1 MSVTKKYVSL
11 EKLGL
16 YDEKIKAKIAS
27 DDAKV
32 LADAKAHAEGLAT
45 NYDPAGAAATVQ
57 GKLDE
62 EVTRAKARED
72 EIAGLVATAQGEV
85 DALEEVVAGKAAQSD
100 LDALAGKVGEVP
112 EGQNV
117 MGIIQNIQENAYDD
131 TELRGLISGLD
142 TNKADKTQ
150 VATDI
155 ANAVK
160 AEEDARKEA
169 VAGVQGEIDA
179 LEQTH
184 ATDKATLEGA
194 IALKADQTALDV
206 VSGVA
211 NAAVKQSD
219 YDTKVAALEAEDV
232 RIAGLVTSEAELAR
246 AAEKA
251 NADAIAAIKEDV
263 DAFFKDAD
271 MTESAKDTLKELQTY
286 IASDETAASEMAA
299 SIQQNKKAIE
309 DHVATDHDFAS
320 ADAALKAELEG
331 KIGAKADSTVVE
343 GISGKVTTLEGE
355 MDTVEGKVTT
365 LEGQMTAVQGAVATK
380 VEQEAYNA
388 KVTELEDADEAQ
400 VERISALEAKFAD
413 GDGSVEDMI
422 SNAIADEVSRVDGE
436 LAKKVDK
443 VDGKGLSTNDLTN
456 ELKAQYD
463 AAYTHSQTAHAP
475 ADAQANVIESVK
487 VNGSAVTVT
496 DKAVDITV
504 PTDNAQLA
512 NGAGYLVESD
522 VANKADKAT
531 TLEGYGIADAYTSA
545 QTDTAIANAVG
556 QFVECSEEEINA
568 MFPTA

>member
-1 MSVTKKYVSL
+1 MADNTILKYVSL
-11 EKLGL
+11 ANLQK
-16 YDEKIKAKIAS
+16 YDEKIKEHIAS
-27 DDAKV
+27 SDATLKTN
-32 LADAKAHAEGLAT
+32 LEGQVGVV
-45 NYDPAGAAATVQ
+45 AGA
-57 GKLDE
+57 LDGE
-62 EVTRAKARED
+62 IARAKAAEQ
-72 EIAGLVATAQGEV
+72 ANAA
-85 DALEEVVAGKAAQSD
+85 AAQAAQTAVD
-100 LDALAGKVGEVP
+100 TLAGKVGTVAD
-112 EGQNV
+112 GKTV
-117 MGIIQNIQENAYDD
+117 MGIIEQIQADAYDD
-131 TELRGLISGLD
+131 TEVRGLISGLD

-155 ANAVK
+155 ADAVK
-160 AEEDARKEA
+160 VEKEA
-169 VAGVQGEIDA
+169 REAAVSGVQGTVDTLTNTVASNKTE
-179 LEQTH
+179 
-184 ATDKATLEGA
+184 LEGK
-194 IALKADQTALDV
+194 INEKADQTSLDA
-206 VSGVA
+206 VSAVA

-219 YDTKVAALEAEDV
+219 YDTKVVALEAEDA

-299 SIQQNKKAIE
+299 SIHQNKKAIE

-355 MDTVEGKVTT
+355 MDAVEGKVTT
-365 LEGQMTAVQGAVATK
+365 LEGQMTTVQGAVATK

-422 SNAIADEVSRVDGE
+422 SDAVEAEATRVDGE

-487 VNGSAVTVT
+487 VNGSAVTIT

-531 TLEGYGIADAYTSA
+531 TLAGYGIADAYTSA

-556 QFVECSEEEINA
+556 QFVEASEEEINNLFA
-568 MFPTA
+568 

>member
-16 YDEKIKAKIAS
+16 YDEKLKAKMS
-27 DDAKV
+27 VDDAKV

-45 NYDPAGAAATVQ
+45 NYDPAGSSATVQ
-57 GKLDE
+57 DKLNE

-85 DALEEVVAGKAAQSD
+85 DALEGVVASKAAQTD

-112 EGQNV
+112 EGSTV
-117 MGIIQNIQENAYDD
+117 MGIIENIQENAYDD
-131 TELRGLISGLD
+131 TELKTEINTELAK
-142 TNKADKTQ
+142 KADKAQ

-169 VAGVQGEIDA
+169 VAGVQGEVDTLA
-179 LEQTH
+179 ETH
-184 ATDKATLEGA
+184 ATDKVTLEGA
-194 IALKADQTALDV
+194 IALKADKTALDE
-206 VSGVA
+206 VSEVA
-211 NAAVKQSD
+211 NAAVKQTN
-219 YDTKVAALEAEDV
+219 YDAKVKALEDEDI
-232 RIAGLVTSEAELAR
+232 RIAGLVETEAETAR

-251 NADAIAAIKEDV
+251 NADAIAAVKEDV

-309 DHVATDHDFAS
+309 EHVATDHDFAG
-320 ADAALKAELEG
+320 ADATLKAELNTEIS
-331 KIGAKADSTVVE
+331 KKADSTTVD
-343 GISGKVTTLEGE
+343 GIAGKVTTLEGE
-355 MDTVEGKVTT
+355 MNTVEGKVAT
-365 LEGQMTAVQGAVATK
+365 LESEMDAVEGAVATK
-380 VEQEAYNA
+380 AEKTYVD
-388 KVTELEDADEAQ
+388 DADTALSN
-400 VERISALEAKFAD
+400 RITTLEGKFTE
-413 GDGSVEDMI
+413 GEGSVEDMI
-422 SNAIADEVSRVDGE
+422 SDAVADEATRVDG
-436 LAKKVDK
+436 LLDKKVDK

-456 ELKAQYD
+456 ELKTQYD
-463 AAYTHSQTAHAP
+463 SAYAHSQVAHAP

-487 VNGSAVTVT
+487 VNGSVVTIT

-504 PTDNAQLA
+504 PTDNVQLA
-512 NGAGYLVESD
+512 NGAGYLVNSD
-522 VANKADKAT
+522 IVNKADKAT
-531 TLEGYGIADAYTSA
+531 TLGGYGIADAYTSA
-545 QTDTAIANAVG
+545 QTDAAIANAVG

-568 MFPTA
+568 MFPTV

>member
-1 MSVTKKYVSL
+1 MADNTILKYVSL
-11 EKLGL
+11 ANLQK
-16 YDEKIKAKIAS
+16 YDEKIKEHIA
-27 DDAKV
+27 A
-32 LADAKAHAEGLAT
+32 ADATLKTNLEGQVGVV
-45 NYDPAGAAATVQ
+45 AGA
-57 GKLDE
+57 LDGE
-62 EVTRAKARED
+62 IARAKAAEQ
-72 EIAGLVATAQGEV
+72 ANAA
-85 DALEEVVAGKAAQSD
+85 AAQAAQTAVD
-100 LDALAGKVGEVP
+100 TLAGKVGTVAD
-112 EGQNV
+112 GKTV
-117 MGIIQNIQENAYDD
+117 MGIIEQIQADAYDD
-131 TELRGLISGLD
+131 TEVRGLISGLD

-155 ANAVK
+155 ADAVK
-160 AEEDARKEA
+160 VEKEA
-169 VAGVQGEIDA
+169 REAAVSGVQGTVDTLTNTVASNKTE
-179 LEQTH
+179 
-184 ATDKATLEGA
+184 LEGK
-194 IALKADQTALDV
+194 INEKADQTSLDA
-206 VSGVA
+206 VSAAA

-219 YDTKVAALEAEDV
+219 YDTKVAALEAEDA

-355 MDTVEGKVTT
+355 MDAVEGKVTT
-365 LEGQMTAVQGAVATK
+365 LEGQMTTVQGAVATK

-400 VERISALEAKFAD
+400 EERISALEAKFAD

-422 SNAIADEVSRVDGE
+422 SDAVEAEATRVDGE

-487 VNGSAVTVT
+487 VNGSTVTIT

-512 NGAGYLVESD
+512 NGAGYLVAND

-531 TLEGYGIADAYTSA
+531 TLGGYGITDAYTSA

-556 QFVECSEEEINA
+556 QFVEASEEEINNLFA
-568 MFPTA
+568 